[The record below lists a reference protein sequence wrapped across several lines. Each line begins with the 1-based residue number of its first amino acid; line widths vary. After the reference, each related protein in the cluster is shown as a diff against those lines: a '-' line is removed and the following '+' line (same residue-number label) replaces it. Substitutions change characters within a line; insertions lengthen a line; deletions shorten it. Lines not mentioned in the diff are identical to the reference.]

1 MSSIDK
7 TLDERGERYGEFTG
21 HAEVTQR
28 LKRAMGCHPGWRK
41 LADDQREALEMTA
54 HKIGRI
60 LNGDPN
66 YIDSWHDIIG
76 YVRLVEQRL
85 EREQGKP
92 APATTPNDQMTFA
105 FNAKPNGTLKDSAEA
120 ANTKKPLDFG
130 AMLRDV
136 LDGLKVD
143 AEPKGKLGTGTEKP
157 PLVDTCNCTAC
168 VLERNIRAM
177 FPGAEIDV
185 TFLSEDTGRTD

>member
-1 MSSIDK
+1 MSAIDK
-7 TLDERGERYGEFTG
+7 TLDERGQRYGAFTG
-21 HAEVTQR
+21 HAQVTQL
-28 LKRAMGCHPGWRK
+28 LKRAMGQHPGWRK

-60 LNGDPN
+60 LNGDPD

-85 EREQGKP
+85 EREQGEP
-92 APATTPNDQMTFA
+92 TPATTPNDQMAFD
-105 FNAKPNGTLKDSAEA
+105 FNAKLNETLKDSAEA
-120 ANTKKPLDFG
+120 ANTKKPLDFN
-130 AMLRDV
+130 AMLRGV
-136 LDGLKVD
+136 LDDLKAS
-143 AEPKGKLGTGTEKP
+143 AEPKGKLGAGTKKP

-168 VLERNIRAM
+168 VLERGIRAM

-185 TFLSEDTGRTD
+185 TFLPEDTGRVD

>member
-1 MSSIDK
+1 MSAIDK
-7 TLDERGERYGEFTG
+7 TLDERGQRYGEFAS
-21 HAEVTQR
+21 HAHVTQL
-28 LKRAMGCHPGWRK
+28 LKRAMGRHPGWRK

-60 LNGDPN
+60 LNGDPD

-76 YVRLVEQRL
+76 YIRLVEQRL

-92 APATTPNDQMTFA
+92 TPATTPNDRMTFD
-105 FNAKPNGTLKDSAEA
+105 FNAKLNETLKDSA
-120 ANTKKPLDFG
+120 
-130 AMLRDV
+130 
-136 LDGLKVD
+136 
-143 AEPKGKLGTGTEKP
+143 EKP

-185 TFLSEDTGRTD
+185 TFLSEDTGRVD

>member
-28 LKRAMGCHPGWRK
+28 LKRAMGRHPGWRK

-76 YVRLVEQRL
+76 YIRLVEQRL
-85 EREQGKP
+85 EREQGEP
-92 APATTPNDQMTFA
+92 TPATTPNDQNPFD
-105 FNAKPNGTLKDSAEA
+105 FNAKLNETLKDSAEA

-130 AMLRDV
+130 AMLRDAIEA
-136 LDGLKVD
+136 
-143 AEPKGKLGTGTEKP
+143 AEAAKAAMPAGPDDCPCAACTLRRKLS
-157 PLVDTCNCTAC
+157 
-168 VLERNIRAM
+168 AM
-177 FPGAEIDV
+177 FPDAEIDV
-185 TFLSEDTGRTD
+185 TFLSEDTGRAD

>member
-7 TLDERGERYGEFTG
+7 TLDERGQRYGEFAS
-21 HAEVTQR
+21 HAHVTQL
-28 LKRAMGCHPGWRK
+28 LKRAMGRHPGWRK

-60 LNGDPN
+60 LNGDPD

-76 YVRLVEQRL
+76 YIRLVEQRL
-85 EREQGKP
+85 EREQGEP
-92 APATTPNDQMTFA
+92 TPATTPNDQMTFD
-105 FNAKPNGTLKDSAEA
+105 FNAKLNETLKDSAEA

-130 AMLRDV
+130 AMMRDV
-136 LDGLKVD
+136 LDGLK
-143 AEPKGKLGTGTEKP
+143 AGTGMGKP
-157 PLVDTCNCTAC
+157 PLVDTCNCSAC
-168 VLERNIRAM
+168 TMRRKLSAM

-185 TFLSEDTGRTD
+185 TFLSEDTGRAD

>member
-7 TLDERGERYGEFTG
+7 TLDERGQRYGEFAG
-21 HAEVTQR
+21 HADVTQR
-28 LKRAMGCHPGWRK
+28 LKRAMGQHPGWRK

-85 EREQGKP
+85 EREQGES
-92 APATTPNDQMTFA
+92 APATTPNDQKSFD
-105 FNAKPNGTLKDSAEA
+105 FNAMLNEAPKDSAEA
-120 ANTKKPLDFG
+120 AKTEETLDFN
-130 AMLRDV
+130 AMLRDAIEAV
-136 LDGLKVD
+136 EA
-143 AEPKGKLGTGTEKP
+143 AEAAAANAAMPAGADDCPCSACTMRRKLS
-157 PLVDTCNCTAC
+157 
-168 VLERNIRAM
+168 AM

-185 TFLSEDTGRTD
+185 TFLSEDTGRVD

>member
-7 TLDERGERYGEFTG
+7 TLDERGQRYGEFAS
-21 HAEVTQR
+21 HAHVTQL
-28 LKRAMGCHPGWRK
+28 LKRAMGRHPGWRK

-85 EREQGKP
+85 EREQGEP
-92 APATTPNDQMTFA
+92 TPATTPNDQMTFD
-105 FNAKPNGTLKDSAEA
+105 FNAMLNETLKDSAEA

-130 AMLRDV
+130 AMLHDV
-136 LDGLKVD
+136 LDGLKAD
-143 AEPKGKLGTGTEKP
+143 TGTEKP
-157 PLVDTCNCTAC
+157 PLVDTCNCAAC
-168 VLERNIRAM
+168 VLERNIRTTLLNAGVEVI
-177 FPGAEIDV
+177 FID
-185 TFLSEDTGRTD
+185 EETGRVD